1 MKLVS
6 ARIMLTVNVDMQD
19 GLVNGQLETVK
30 HISIDMTSNIKNIYA
45 KLDDWKLGLKKM
57 NSHNFGKQYSWVKIE
72 KSEVDIR
79 Y

>member
-1 MKLVS
+1 M
-6 ARIMLTVNVDMQD
+6 
-19 GLVNGQLETVK
+19 K
-30 HISIDMTSNIKNIYA
+30 HISIDMKSNIKNIYA

-57 NSHNFGKQYSWVKIE
+57 NSHDFGKQYSWVKIE